1 MNISKIKI
9 PKPILIIL
17 AFATVL
23 NLLRVYLFETTSF
36 LYLFWNIFLAF
47 VPFLISSILLIKT
60 TKQNIVGPFFIVG
73 FVLWLLFFPNAPYVI
88 TDFIHLGRIH
98 GVPVMFDIFVIF
110 SSAMVS
116 LLLGIY
122 SLEHIE
128 KVLSLKFSKK
138 VTDIIIAISILFA
151 SFGMY
156 LGRYLRFNS
165 WDFFISH
172 KFLLSSIWS
181 AFTGSNSINVYTY
194 TILFFLF
201 IYTSYLAFKSVR

>member
-1 MNISKIKI
+1 MKLKEIKI
-9 PKPILIIL
+9 PKQILIIF
-17 AFATVL
+17 AFATIL
-23 NLLRVYLFETTSF
+23 NLLRLYLFGTTSF

-47 VPFLISSILLIKT
+47 VPFFISSILFIKT
-60 TKQNIVGPFFIVG
+60 TKQNIVRPFFVIG

-110 SSAMVS
+110 SSATVS
-116 LLLGIY
+116 LLLGLY

-181 AFTGSNSINVYTY
+181 AFTGPNSTNVYTY
-194 TILFFLF
+194 TILFFFF
-201 IYTSYLAFKSVR
+201 IYISYLSFKSAR